1 MTVFVTENKMTSTDW
16 MWSVVQAHL
25 TWSVEDTIANL
36 VGREA
41 SICMH
46 GWAIDHL
53 QSITCKNSNGLLLLV
68 LPASAVSL
76 CLSAQSERPIKR
88 SNRKYR
94 VLNKLRKRNGASLF
108 IARHFARFLHL
119 CTMVLKPHIHQRIVC
134 LSLSPTVSITVI
146 SISRGA
152 CRKINKFV
160 KLKPN
165 KSSHQPT
172 TRALVLAGWLAHWQV
187 LFS

>member
-1 MTVFVTENKMTSTDW
+1 MD
-16 MWSVVQAHL
+16 
-25 TWSVEDTIANL
+25 
-36 VGREA
+36 GR
-41 SICMH
+41 
-46 GWAIDHL
+46 
-53 QSITCKNSNGLLLLV
+53 SITYNQSPVKTVMGCYFLYCRPLLY
-68 LPASAVSL
+68 L

-94 VLNKLRKRNGASLF
+94 VLNKLRKRNGGSLF